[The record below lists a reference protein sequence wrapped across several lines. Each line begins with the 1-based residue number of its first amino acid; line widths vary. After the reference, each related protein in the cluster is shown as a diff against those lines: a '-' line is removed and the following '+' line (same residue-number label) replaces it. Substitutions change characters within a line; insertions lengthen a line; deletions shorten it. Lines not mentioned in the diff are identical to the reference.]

1 MTMFWVS
8 PPRFAS
14 CMPFRST
21 ATRISARN
29 TPSIEP
35 AAPEDVDA
43 AEDDGGDDVEQRAL
57 CGVGARGA
65 EEAHVGD
72 PGDSGH
78 EARRSRR
85 S

>member
-21 ATRISARN
+21 ATRISARK

-35 AAPEDVDA
+35 APPKMFTPPRTTAVTTSSSEPWA
-43 AEDDGGDDVEQRAL
+43 ASARA
-57 CGVGARGA
+57 
-65 EEAHVGD
+65 E
-72 PGDSGH
+72 PKKPT
-78 EARRSRR
+78 
-85 S
+85 